1 MRRKKTTTTAKRR
14 RTTPAKKTVTR
25 RRKTTTKKRGLGDL
39 FTRSEAQAGFE
50 QLVGVAAGYVIGDYA
65 GKFLNPNADKD
76 KIEIFTK
83 LAAGFLIST
92 TGRMPSVG
100 AGIMANGVK
109 KMLEVNK
116 GLADNMLLSNMPG
129 KQVQYLADR
138 PMIEKTNYV
147 LAENGEIFLNDYTAA
162 YQSMNY

>member
-1 MRRKKTTTTAKRR
+1 MRKKRTTTTAKRR

-25 RRKTTTKKRGLGDL
+25 RRKTTRKRGLGDL

-50 QLVGVAAGYVIGDYA
+50 QLVEVAAGYVIGENA

-76 KIEIFTK
+76 KIEIFGK

-100 AGIMANGVK
+100 AGIMASGVK
-109 KMLEVNK
+109 KMLEVNQ
-116 GLADNMLLSNMPG
+116 GLADNILLSDMPG
-129 KQVQYLADR
+129 KKVQYLADR

>member
-116 GLADNMLLSNMPG
+116 
-129 KQVQYLADR
+129 V
-138 PMIEKTNYV
+138 
-147 LAENGEIFLNDYTAA
+147 
-162 YQSMNY
+162 